1 MRRNT
6 KPMEEYNR
14 KRGIETRE
22 RVLKAINQC
31 KEEEYISVTRV
42 CEIACISRTY
52 FTNHPEM
59 RKTLNSAIGT
69 TNAKCKK
76 RKQSQDSKDILNKTL
91 YAENTQLKKKLKE
104 LDRDETYKQKYEDK
118 CAEIENLKKK
128 LDEANKQN
136 GLLDF

>member
-1 MRRNT
+1 MKRNT
-6 KPMEEYNR
+6 KPMEEYNK

-31 KEEEYISVTRV
+31 KEEECISVTRV
-42 CEIACISRTY
+42 CKVACISRTY

-59 RKTLNSAIGT
+59 RKTLNAAIGA
-69 TNAKCKK
+69 TNTNCKK

-91 YAENTQLKKKLKE
+91 YVENTQLKKKINE
-104 LDRDETYKQKYEDK
+104 LNKNETYKQKYEDK

-128 LDEANKQN
+128 LDEANRQN